1 MNQKERSFSIIMT
14 VYDQAPELRDNL
26 PMFLTQDYE
35 PGYEVIVIDETSTDE
50 TSDVLKLLKEDYP
63 HLYTTF
69 LPKPHS
75 PQIRKKKMAINLG
88 IKAAK
93 HDWLIITKIG
103 NKPWAEDVLK
113 VMDEVTDKHAELTLG
128 YHTNKG
134 MTLQAFADC
143 HDARF
148 HILKTERRLKK
159 ITERRHQKIAW
170 GRYDFIII
178 RKDQALEILKYYEE
192 QIPAKTLLG
201 YRLRILWKN
210 LFAHESITHLFKG

>member
-14 VYDQAPELRDNL
+14 VYDQASELRDNL
-26 PMFLTQDYE
+26 PMFLTQEYE

-88 IKAAK
+88 IKASK

-113 VMDEVTDKHAELTLG
+113 VMDDISEKPDVIVVDPPRAGIHFKALPKLLSYG
-128 YHTNKG
+128 VD
-134 MTLQAFADC
+134 Q
-143 HDARF
+143 
-148 HILKTERRLKK
+148 ILY
-159 ITERRHQKIAW
+159 ISC
-170 GRYDFIII
+170 
-178 RKDQALEILKYYEE
+178 
-192 QIPAKTLLG
+192 
-201 YRLRILWKN
+201 N
-210 LFAHESITHLFKG
+210 LICLVVVSLFTAYSRSAG